1 MGSGK
6 ALYSRKF
13 FLANLVMVGIIVGF
27 VLSVVVFSCSTG
39 VRPGDTAAAEQPGV
53 EEVDISAVEGSFRRV
68 ANAVMPSVVKITVAE
83 SDEEQP
89 EDFPWFE
96 FFFEDRDQD
105 QPQRPRGLGSG
116 VVVRRIEDTYYAL
129 TNDHVVAGGDN
140 ILVTLDDRSEIDG
153 ELVGN
158 DSRRDLAMISF
169 ETDQDIPVARLGD
182 SDNLAVGDWV
192 LAIGSPFGLQSTVTA
207 GIVSALERRGG
218 PQGNISD
225 FIQTDAAIN
234 QGNSG
239 GALVNLRGEIVG
251 INTWITSQTGGS
263 IGLGFSIPVNNARRV
278 IEDFIESGQVQ
289 YGWLGVSIREP
300 SGALAEDME
309 VDGMDGAFVYH
320 VFKDSPADEG
330 GVLPGDFMTAIDGEP
345 VKDADDF
352 ILRVGDLKAGETVEF
367 ELIRLG
373 EPTTIEVTIG
383 RRADEET
390 IAEQSPQA
398 WPGMSIVPLT
408 DSVRERVEGETDTE
422 GVLVINVESRTPAAA
437 AGFRRGDLITEMND
451 SRVRSAKDFYRELN
465 DPEREEIE
473 FTYLRDDDEQTV
485 SIVR

>member
-1 MGSGK
+1 
-6 ALYSRKF
+6 
-13 FLANLVMVGIIVGF
+13 
-27 VLSVVVFSCSTG
+27 
-39 VRPGDTAAAEQPGV
+39 
-53 EEVDISAVEGSFRRV
+53 
-68 ANAVMPSVVKITVAE
+68 
-83 SDEEQP
+83 
-89 EDFPWFE
+89 
-96 FFFEDRDQD
+96 
-105 QPQRPRGLGSG
+105 
-116 VVVRRIEDTYYAL
+116 
-129 TNDHVVAGGDN
+129 
-140 ILVTLDDRSEIDG
+140 
-153 ELVGN
+153 
-158 DSRRDLAMISF
+158 
-169 ETDQDIPVARLGD
+169 
-182 SDNLAVGDWV
+182 
-192 LAIGSPFGLQSTVTA
+192 
-207 GIVSALERRGG
+207 
-218 PQGNISD
+218 
-225 FIQTDAAIN
+225 
-234 QGNSG
+234 
-239 GALVNLRGEIVG
+239 
-251 INTWITSQTGGS
+251 SQTGGS